1 MKKSQLAAIAVA
13 AMMAVSC
20 GPGFGTTGTGTGT
33 STNTGASAG
42 TGSVLGD
49 VLSGVINGGGIEA
62 IASIIGAT
70 KITQQNIIGSWKYSG
85 PGCAFTSEKLL
96 AKAGG
101 EVVAA
106 QIKQKMQPT
115 YQTLGL
121 SSSNTYIQFNQD
133 NTFNAAFGGKQF
145 SGTYTFNEATSK
157 VVLKSLLFN
166 INCYAKKNTQGIA
179 ILFEASKLLTVLQ
192 TVSALSG
199 NTTLG
204 TIGDLSKSYDGVRLG
219 FDFK

>member
-1 MKKSQLAAIAVA
+1 MKKLRFTAIAMA

-20 GPGFGTTGTGTGT
+20 GTGFTTTGTG
-33 STNTGASAG
+33 S
-42 TGSVLGD
+42 TGSILGD
-49 VLSGVINGGGIEA
+49 ILTGGGIDA

-70 KITQQNIIGSWKYSG
+70 KMTQQSLQGSWKYSG

-106 QIKQKMQPT
+106 QIKQKMLPT

-121 SSSNTYIQFNQD
+121 SSTNTYVQFNSD
-133 NTFNAAFGGKQF
+133 NTFAASFGGKQF
-145 SGTYTFNEATSK
+145 SGTYTFDPSSSK
-157 VVLKSLLFN
+157 VVMKSLLFN
-166 INCYAKKNTQGIA
+166 INCYAKKNIQGIA
-179 ILFEASKLLTVLQ
+179 LLFEASKLLNILQ

-204 TIGDLSKSYDGVRLG
+204 TIGDLSKNYDGVRLG

>member
-1 MKKSQLAAIAVA
+1 MKKLRFSTIAVA
-13 AMMAVSC
+13 AMMMAGC
-20 GPGFGTTGTGTGT
+20 GTGFTTTTGGT
-33 STNTGASAG
+33 

-49 VLSGVINGGGIEA
+49 VLSGVVNGGAIDA

-70 KITQQNIIGSWKYSG
+70 KMTQQSLQGSWKYSG

-106 QIKQKMQPT
+106 QIKQKMLPT

-121 SSSNTYIQFNQD
+121 SASNTFVQFNAD
-133 NTFNAAFGGKQF
+133 NTFSASFGGKQF
-145 SGTYTFNEATSK
+145 SGTYTFDPSTSK

-192 TVSALSG
+192 TVSALSS

-204 TIGDLSKSYDGVRLG
+204 TIGELSKNYDGVRLG

>member
-1 MKKSQLAAIAVA
+1 MKKLRFSAIAVA

-20 GPGFGTTGTGTGT
+20 GTGFTTTGTGTG
-33 STNTGASAG
+33 S
-42 TGSVLGD
+42 TGSILGD
-49 VLSGVINGGGIEA
+49 VISGAVNGGAIDA

-70 KITQQNIIGSWKYSG
+70 KMTQQSLQGNWKYSG

-101 EVVAA
+101 EMVAA
-106 QIKQKMQPT
+106 QIKQKLQPT

-121 SSSNTYIQFNQD
+121 SASNTFVQFNAD
-133 NTFNAAFGGKQF
+133 NTFSASFGGKQF
-145 SGTYTFNEATSK
+145 SGTYTFDPASSK
-157 VVLKSLLFN
+157 FN

-179 ILFEASKLLTVLQ
+179 LLFEASKLLTVLQ
-192 TVSALSG
+192 MASAMSG
-199 NTTLG
+199 NATLG
-204 TIGDLSKSYDGVRLG
+204 TIGDLSKNYDGVRLG

>member
-1 MKKSQLAAIAVA
+1 MKKMRLTVIAVT

-20 GPGFGTTGTGTGT
+20 GPGFTTTGTGTGTGT
-33 STNTGASAG
+33 STQG
-42 TGSVLGD
+42 GSLGN
-49 VLSGVINGGGIEA
+49 VISGVINGGGIEA

-70 KITQQNIIGSWKYSG
+70 QMTQQTIIGTWKYSG

-106 QIKQKMQPT
+106 QIKQKLQPT

-121 SSSNTYIQFNQD
+121 TSANTYIQFNQD
-133 NTFNAAFGGKQF
+133 GTFSASIDGKPF
-145 SGTYTFNEATSK
+145 SGTYTFDPSTSK

>member
-1 MKKSQLAAIAVA
+1 MKKLRFSAIAVA

-20 GPGFGTTGTGTGT
+20 GTGFTTTGTGTG
-33 STNTGASAG
+33 S
-42 TGSVLGD
+42 TGSILGD
-49 VLSGVINGGGIEA
+49 VISGAVNGGAIDA

-70 KITQQNIIGSWKYSG
+70 KMTQQSLQGNWKYSG

-101 EVVAA
+101 EMVAA
-106 QIKQKMQPT
+106 QIKQKLQPT

-121 SSSNTYIQFNQD
+121 SASNTFVQFNAD
-133 NTFNAAFGGKQF
+133 NTFSASFGGKQF
-145 SGTYTFNEATSK
+145 SGTYTFDPASSK

-179 ILFEASKLLTVLQ
+179 LLFEASKLLTVLQ
-192 TVSALSG
+192 MASAMSG
-199 NTTLG
+199 NATLG
-204 TIGDLSKSYDGVRLG
+204 TIGDLSKNYDGVRLG
-219 FDFK
+219 FDFR

>member
-1 MKKSQLAAIAVA
+1 MKKLRFTAIAMA

-20 GPGFGTTGTGTGT
+20 GTGFTTTGTG
-33 STNTGASAG
+33 S

-49 VLSGVINGGGIEA
+49 ILTGGGIDA

-70 KITQQNIIGSWKYSG
+70 KMTQQSLQGSWKYSG

-106 QIKQKMQPT
+106 QIKQKMLPT

-121 SSSNTYIQFNQD
+121 SSTNTYVQFNSD
-133 NTFNAAFGGKQF
+133 NTFAASFGGKQF
-145 SGTYTFNEATSK
+145 SGTYTFDPSSSK
-157 VVLKSLLFN
+157 VVMKSLLFN

-179 ILFEASKLLTVLQ
+179 LLFEASKLLNILQ

-204 TIGDLSKSYDGVRLG
+204 TIGDLSKNYDGVRLG

>member
-1 MKKSQLAAIAVA
+1 MKKFRFSAIVVA

-20 GPGFGTTGTGTGT
+20 DTGL
-33 STNTGASAG
+33 NTASSGSA
-42 TGSVLGD
+42 GSVLGN
-49 VLSGVINGGGIEA
+49 VISGAINGGAIDA

-70 KITQQNIIGSWKYSG
+70 KMTQQSILGSWKYSG

-101 EVVAA
+101 EVVAS
-106 QIKQKMQPT
+106 QIKQKLQPT

-121 SSSNTYIQFNQD
+121 SAANTFVQFNAD
-133 NTFNAAFGGKQF
+133 NTFAASFGGKQF
-145 SGTYTFNEATSK
+145 SGTYTFDPASSK
-157 VVLKSLLFN
+157 VVLKSLLLN
-166 INCYAKKNTQGIA
+166 ITCYAKKNTSGIA
-179 ILFEASKLLTVLQ
+179 LLFEASKLLTILQ
-192 TVSALSG
+192 AASALSG
-199 NTTLG
+199 NSTLG

>member
-1 MKKSQLAAIAVA
+1 MKKLRFSTIAVA
-13 AMMAVSC
+13 AMMMAGC
-20 GPGFGTTGTGTGT
+20 GTGFTTTTGG
-33 STNTGASAG
+33 S

-49 VLSGVINGGGIEA
+49 VLSGVVNGGAIDA

-70 KITQQNIIGSWKYSG
+70 KMTQQSLQGSWKYSG

-106 QIKQKMQPT
+106 QIKQKMLPT

-121 SSSNTYIQFNQD
+121 SASNTFVQFNAD
-133 NTFNAAFGGKQF
+133 NTFSASFGGKQF
-145 SGTYTFNEATSK
+145 SGTYTFDPSTSK

-179 ILFEASKLLTVLQ
+179 LLFEASKLLNVLQ
-192 TVSALSG
+192 MVSAMSG
-199 NTTLG
+199 NATLG
-204 TIGDLSKSYDGVRLG
+204 TIGDLSKNYDGVRLG

>member
-1 MKKSQLAAIAVA
+1 MKKFRFSAIAVA

-20 GPGFGTTGTGTGT
+20 DTGL
-33 STNTGASAG
+33 NTASSGSA
-42 TGSVLGD
+42 GSVLGN
-49 VLSGVINGGGIEA
+49 VITGAINGGAIDA

-70 KITQQNIIGSWKYSG
+70 KMTQQSILGSWKYSG

-101 EVVAA
+101 EVVAS
-106 QIKQKMQPT
+106 QIKQKLQPT

-121 SSSNTYIQFNQD
+121 SAANTFVQFNAD
-133 NTFNAAFGGKQF
+133 NTFSASFGGKQF
-145 SGTYTFNEATSK
+145 SGTYTFDPASSK
-157 VVLKSLLFN
+157 VVLKSLLLN
-166 INCYAKKNTQGIA
+166 ITCYAKKNTSGIA
-179 ILFEASKLLTVLQ
+179 LLFEASKLLTILQ
-192 TVSALSG
+192 AASALSG
-199 NTTLG
+199 NSTLG

>member
-1 MKKSQLAAIAVA
+1 
-13 AMMAVSC
+13 MMAVSC
-20 GPGFGTTGTGTGT
+20 GTGFTTGTG
-33 STNTGASAG
+33 S
-42 TGSVLGD
+42 TGSILGD
-49 VLSGVINGGGIEA
+49 VLSGAVNGGAIDA

-70 KITQQNIIGSWKYSG
+70 QMTQQSLQGSWKYSG

-101 EVVAA
+101 EVVAT
-106 QIKQKMQPT
+106 QIKQKMLPT

-121 SSSNTYIQFNQD
+121 SSANTYVQFNAD
-133 NTFNAAFGGKQF
+133 NTFSASFGGKQF
-145 SGTYTFNEATSK
+145 SGTYTFDPSSSK
-157 VVLKSLLFN
+157 VVMKSMLFN

-179 ILFEASKLLTVLQ
+179 LLFEASKLLTILQ
-192 TVSALSG
+192 AASALSG

-204 TIGDLSKSYDGVRLG
+204 TIGDLSKNYDGVRLG

>member
-1 MKKSQLAAIAVA
+1 MKKFRFSAIVVA

-20 GPGFGTTGTGTGT
+20 DTGL
-33 STNTGASAG
+33 NTASSGSA
-42 TGSVLGD
+42 GSVLGN
-49 VLSGVINGGGIEA
+49 VISGAINGGAIDA

-70 KITQQNIIGSWKYSG
+70 KMTQQSILGSWKYSG

-106 QIKQKMQPT
+106 QIKQKLLPT

-121 SSSNTYIQFNQD
+121 SASNTFVQFNAD
-133 NTFNAAFGGKQF
+133 NTFSASFGGRQF
-145 SGTYTFNEATSK
+145 SGTYTFDATSSK

-179 ILFEASKLLTVLQ
+179 LLFEASKLLTILQ

-204 TIGDLSKSYDGVRLG
+204 TIGDLSKNYDGVRLG

>member
-1 MKKSQLAAIAVA
+1 MKKLRFTAIAMA

-20 GPGFGTTGTGTGT
+20 GTGFTTTGTG
-33 STNTGASAG
+33 S
-42 TGSVLGD
+42 TGSILGD
-49 VLSGVINGGGIEA
+49 ILTGGGIDA

-70 KITQQNIIGSWKYSG
+70 KMTQQSLQGSWKYSG

-106 QIKQKMQPT
+106 QIKQKMLPT

-121 SSSNTYIQFNQD
+121 SSTNTYVQFNSD
-133 NTFNAAFGGKQF
+133 NTFAASFGGKQF
-145 SGTYTFNEATSK
+145 SGTYTFDPSSSK
-157 VVLKSLLFN
+157 VVMKSLLFN

-179 ILFEASKLLTVLQ
+179 LLFEASKLLNILQ

-204 TIGDLSKSYDGVRLG
+204 TIGDLSKNYDGVRLG

>member
-1 MKKSQLAAIAVA
+1 MA

-20 GPGFGTTGTGTGT
+20 GTGFTTTGTG
-33 STNTGASAG
+33 S

-49 VLSGVINGGGIEA
+49 ILTGGGIDA

-70 KITQQNIIGSWKYSG
+70 KMTQQSLQGSWKYSG

-106 QIKQKMQPT
+106 QIKQKMLPT

-121 SSSNTYIQFNQD
+121 SSTNTYVQFNSD
-133 NTFNAAFGGKQF
+133 NTFAASFGGKQF
-145 SGTYTFNEATSK
+145 SGTYTFDPSSSK
-157 VVLKSLLFN
+157 VVMKSLLFN
-166 INCYAKKNTQGIA
+166 INCYAKKNIQGIA
-179 ILFEASKLLTVLQ
+179 LLFEASKLLNILQ

-204 TIGDLSKSYDGVRLG
+204 TIGDLSKNYDGVRLG

>member
-1 MKKSQLAAIAVA
+1 MKKLRFSAIAVA

-20 GPGFGTTGTGTGT
+20 GTGFTTTGTGTG
-33 STNTGASAG
+33 S
-42 TGSVLGD
+42 TGSILGD
-49 VLSGVINGGGIEA
+49 VISGAVNGGAIDA

-70 KITQQNIIGSWKYSG
+70 KMTQLSLQGNWKYSG

-101 EVVAA
+101 EMVAA
-106 QIKQKMQPT
+106 QIKQKLQPT

-121 SSSNTYIQFNQD
+121 SASNTFVQFNAD
-133 NTFNAAFGGKQF
+133 NTFSASFGGKQF
-145 SGTYTFNEATSK
+145 SGTYTFDPASSN

-179 ILFEASKLLTVLQ
+179 LLFDASKLLTVLQ
-192 TVSALSG
+192 MASAMSG
-199 NTTLG
+199 NATLG
-204 TIGDLSKSYDGVRLG
+204 TIGDLSKNYDGVRLG

>member
-1 MKKSQLAAIAVA
+1 MKKFRFSAIAVA

-20 GPGFGTTGTGTGT
+20 DTGL
-33 STNTGASAG
+33 NTASSDSA
-42 TGSVLGD
+42 GSVLGN
-49 VLSGVINGGGIEA
+49 VITGAINGGAIDA

-70 KITQQNIIGSWKYSG
+70 KMTQQSILGSWKYSG

-101 EVVAA
+101 EVVAS
-106 QIKQKMQPT
+106 QIKQKLQPT

-121 SSSNTYIQFNQD
+121 SAANTFVQFNAD
-133 NTFNAAFGGKQF
+133 NTFSASFGGKQF
-145 SGTYTFNEATSK
+145 SGTYTFDPASSK
-157 VVLKSLLFN
+157 VVLKSLLLN
-166 INCYAKKNTQGIA
+166 ITCYAKKNTSGIA
-179 ILFEASKLLTVLQ
+179 LLFEASKLLTILQ
-192 TVSALSG
+192 AASALSG
-199 NTTLG
+199 NSTLG